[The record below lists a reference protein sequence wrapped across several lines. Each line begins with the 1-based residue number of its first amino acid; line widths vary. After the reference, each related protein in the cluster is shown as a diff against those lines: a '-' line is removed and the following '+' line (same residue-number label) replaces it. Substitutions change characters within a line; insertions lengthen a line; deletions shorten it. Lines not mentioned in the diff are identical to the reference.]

1 LVLSATGAP
10 VALVN
15 RFIVRLPGT
24 EARLVVVT
32 LGRVA
37 MEFLFYCERRGSG
50 NSPPMEQSCSGSRGT
65 PVRRPR
71 YNCALS
77 EMALTVLLR
86 LARSCGDHLALR
98 SGSKS
103 RFGSS
108 DPPGQRF
115 RSCIS
120 PIAAHRATRLS
131 RTGTIPSTASIF

>member
-1 LVLSATGAP
+1 
-10 VALVN
+10 
-15 RFIVRLPGT
+15 
-24 EARLVVVT
+24 
-32 LGRVA
+32 
-37 MEFLFYCERRGSG
+37 MEFLFYCERWRSG

-103 RFGSS
+103 MFGSS
-108 DPPGQRF
+108 DPPSR
-115 RSCIS
+115 RY
-120 PIAAHRATRLS
+120 ATRLKCLTVTYEFTEGLALDVDVS
-131 RTGTIPSTASIF
+131 ARQWRLDDMNVFHQPNHGSSD